1 VSAADVLLLVVA
13 GVGAGLTGSTAGL
26 ASLFSYPALLAV
38 GLPPVTANVTN
49 SVALIF
55 SSIGSVAGSRPELA
69 GQSRRVR
76 PLAWA
81 ALAGGTVGAILL
93 LATPS
98 ESFEKIVPF
107 LLAGASI
114 AILSR
119 RRLMADAVMAGEHH
133 RDRRAVVVGV
143 GVIGVYG
150 GYFGAGAG
158 VMILALL
165 LWATSEPLPRSN
177 AIKNVV
183 LGVANGVAALIF
195 VSVGDVRWSA
205 VIPLGAGVLV
215 GARLGPIVVRRAP
228 PTILRVVIG
237 FAGLGLAVKLA
248 LDAFA

>member
-1 VSAADVLLLVVA
+1 M
-13 GVGAGLTGSTAGL
+13 
-26 ASLFSYPALLAV
+26 
-38 GLPPVTANVTN
+38 TN

-69 GQSRRVR
+69 GQSRRVL

-107 LLAGASI
+107 LLAAASV
-114 AILSR
+114 AILTR
-119 RRLMADAVMAGEHH
+119 RRLMADAVMAGGHH
-133 RDRRAVVVGV
+133 HDRRAVVVGV
-143 GVIGVYG
+143 GVIGIYG

-195 VSVGDVRWSA
+195 VSVGEVRWSA

-215 GARLGPIVVRRAP
+215 GARLGPIVVRP
-228 PTILRVVIG
+228 LRRTSC
-237 FAGLGLAVKLA
+237 AS
-248 LDAFA
+248 

>member
-1 VSAADVLLLVVA
+1 VSAADVILLVVA

-69 GQSRRVR
+69 GQSRRLR

-81 ALAGGTVGAILL
+81 ALAGGTVGAVLL

-107 LLAGASI
+107 LLAGASV
-114 AILSR
+114 AILTR
-119 RRLMADAVMAGEHH
+119 RRLVAEAVSSGHH
-133 RDRRAVVVGV
+133 HDRRAVVIGV
-143 GVIGVYG
+143 GVIGIYG

-165 LWATSEPLPRSN
+165 LWATSEPLPRAN

-195 VSVGDVRWSA
+195 VSAGDVRWSA
-205 VIPLGAGVLV
+205 VIPLGAGVLI

-237 FAGLGLAVKLA
+237 LAGLGLAAKLA
-248 LDAFA
+248 VDAFA

>member
-1 VSAADVLLLVVA
+1 MSAADVILLVVA

-55 SSIGSVAGSRPELA
+55 SSIGAVAGSRPELA
-69 GQSRRVR
+69 GQSRRLR

-107 LLAGASI
+107 LLAGASV
-114 AILSR
+114 AILTR
-119 RRLMADAVMAGEHH
+119 RRLVAEAVSSGHH
-133 RDRRAVVVGV
+133 HDRRAVVVGV
-143 GVIGVYG
+143 GVIGIYG

-165 LWATSEPLPRSN
+165 LWATSEPLPRAN

-195 VSVGDVRWSA
+195 VSAGDVRWSA

-215 GARLGPIVVRRAP
+215 GARLGPIVVRRAQ

-248 LDAFA
+248 IDGFA

>member
-1 VSAADVLLLVVA
+1 VSAADVILLVVA

-55 SSIGSVAGSRPELA
+55 SSIGAVAGSRPELA
-69 GQSRRVR
+69 GQSRRLR

-107 LLAGASI
+107 LLAGASV
-114 AILSR
+114 AILTR
-119 RRLMADAVMAGEHH
+119 RRLVAEAVSSGHH
-133 RDRRAVVVGV
+133 HDRRAVVVGV
-143 GVIGVYG
+143 GVIGIYG

-165 LWATSEPLPRSN
+165 LWATSEPLPRAN

-195 VSVGDVRWSA
+195 VSAGDVRWSA

-215 GARLGPIVVRRAP
+215 GARLGPIVVRRAQ

-248 LDAFA
+248 IDAFA